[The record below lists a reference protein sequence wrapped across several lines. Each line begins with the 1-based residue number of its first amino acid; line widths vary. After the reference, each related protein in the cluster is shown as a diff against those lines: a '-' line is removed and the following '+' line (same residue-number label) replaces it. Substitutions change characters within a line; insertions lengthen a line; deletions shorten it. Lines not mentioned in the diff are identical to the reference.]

1 MSDQFRPE
9 PPPEDSEPSS
19 LTGVAPI
26 RRNPAEKEPV
36 YKPQWRNTC
45 FTCFTRFG

>member
-36 YKPQWRNTC
+36 YKPQRRNTC